1 MGAVEGT
8 DAGGYRV
15 VDDRCIGCGVCV
27 VTCPTEAMSLF
38 ERRENERTT
47 PPSDIV
53 DWSVQRMANRS
64 GPLKAMALR
73 GWLAWCG

>member
-1 MGAVEGT
+1 
-8 DAGGYRV
+8 
-15 VDDRCIGCGVCV
+15 
-27 VTCPTEAMSLF
+27 MSLF

-73 GWLAWCG
+73 GWLAWRERRHAARGM